1 MANPAVKTSPKWSR
15 NTKLVI
21 TLVFVVILGALI
33 IRFQNLLGPVVFSFF
48 IAYLLHP
55 IASFVDK
62 KIIHS
67 WRASVSVLYLLFII
81 ILITLLTWG
90 GLNLLQQIQ
99 SLIKLIQ
106 TSITQLPA
114 LINDFFSQIYHIG
127 PFTIDFT
134 SMDLSSLGQDILG
147 GIQPLL
153 GNLGNFVGDMATSAA
168 GTFGWLAFILIV
180 SYFILLESGGLRNQ
194 IINIDYPGYTEDIS
208 RISTELGRI
217 WNAFLRG
224 QFIIFLLTV
233 LTYSIVFPIL
243 GVRYAIGLA
252 LLGGTA
258 TFLPYIGPAITWIAI
273 GLVSFFQV
281 YKPLGLSPL
290 AYSGIVIGIALII
303 DQVFNNLIIPRILSK
318 ALKVHPAAV
327 LISAVIAANLLG
339 LIGLLVAAPL
349 LATITVAGKYIS
361 RKMLDKDPWPAEEN
375 RPPAEPSISIW
386 QKIRAWFQSIKK
398 KIKKVRLGK
407 EMNII
412 P

>member
-1 MANPAVKTSPKWSR
+1 MTNRPTKTSPQWSR

-33 IRFQNLLGPVVFSFF
+33 MRFHNLLGPVIFSFF

-55 IASFVDK
+55 AASFVDK

-67 WRASVSVLYLLFII
+67 WRGTVSVLYLLFILF
-81 ILITLLTWG
+81 LITLVTWG
-90 GLNLLQQIQ
+90 GLNLLQQVQ

-106 TSITQLPA
+106 SSITQLPA

-134 SMDLSSLGQDILG
+134 SMEISSLGQDILG
-147 GIQPLL
+147 AIQPLL
-153 GNLGNFVGDMATSAA
+153 GNLGNLVSEMATSAA

-194 IINIDYPGYTEDIS
+194 IINIDFPGYTEDIS
-208 RISTELGRI
+208 RISNELGRI

-224 QFIIFLLTV
+224 QFIVFLLTI
-233 LTYSIVFPIL
+233 LTYSIIFPIL

-252 LLGGTA
+252 FLGGAA
-258 TFLPYIGPAITWIAI
+258 TFLPYIGPAVTWIAI
-273 GLVSFFQV
+273 GLVAFFQV
-281 YKPLGLSPL
+281 SKPWGLSPL
-290 AYSGIVIGIALII
+290 AYSGIVIGVSIII

-349 LATITVAGKYIS
+349 LATITLAGKYIT
-361 RKMLDKDPWPAEEN
+361 RKMLDKDPWPVEESG
-375 RPPAEPSISIW
+375 PALKPSISIW
-386 QKIRAWFQSIKK
+386 QKLRTWLQSIRN
-398 KIKKVRLGK
+398 KIKK
-407 EMNII
+407 
-412 P
+412 

>member
-1 MANPAVKTSPKWSR
+1 
-15 NTKLVI
+15 
-21 TLVFVVILGALI
+21 
-33 IRFQNLLGPVVFSFF
+33 
-48 IAYLLHP
+48 
-55 IASFVDK
+55 
-62 KIIHS
+62 
-67 WRASVSVLYLLFII
+67 
-81 ILITLLTWG
+81 
-90 GLNLLQQIQ
+90 
-99 SLIKLIQ
+99 
-106 TSITQLPA
+106 
-114 LINDFFSQIYHIG
+114 
-127 PFTIDFT
+127 
-134 SMDLSSLGQDILG
+134 
-147 GIQPLL
+147 
-153 GNLGNFVGDMATSAA
+153 
-168 GTFGWLAFILIV
+168 
-180 SYFILLESGGLRNQ
+180 RNQ
-194 IINIDYPGYTEDIS
+194 IINIDYPGYTEDIA

-361 RKMLDKDPWPAEEN
+361 RKMLDKDPWPAEED
-375 RPPAEPSISIW
+375 RPPEEPSISIW
-386 QKIRAWFQSIKK
+386 HKIRAWFQSIKK
-398 KIKKVRLGK
+398 KLKKMRLGK
-407 EMNII
+407 K
-412 P
+412 